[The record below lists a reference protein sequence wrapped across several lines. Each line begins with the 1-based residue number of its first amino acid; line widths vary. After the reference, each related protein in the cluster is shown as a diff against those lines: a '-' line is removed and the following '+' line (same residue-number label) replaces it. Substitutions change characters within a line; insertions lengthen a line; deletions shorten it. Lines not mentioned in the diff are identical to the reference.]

1 MSSGVSRLQIVAD
14 VVAVGGAIAAVIIS
28 LLALQSSNE
37 ATAGTARAE
46 IAAYANEMVRL
57 DREADERN
65 LTQITVLAEQADAV
79 IDSFGQ
85 DRLHLAPATYRVLAQ
100 YTTLVTDN
108 RSLAKEFGD
117 EAVAFAQQ
125 QGNTLEEI
133 RARRA
138 LADLAAKDGDI
149 TEMRNQVD
157 TALELANPDPHAIGA
172 KVLRNSKDFT
182 GAFAVYSALWATV
195 NGGAGPAGCDAAREY
210 FAMFRKTIA
219 RQAASRS
226 LEVSRRA
233 YRLGTN
239 PNAAAL
245 CGLHPQ
251 DDLHLRKF
259 ATVWSNNPDRKK

>member
-1 MSSGVSRLQIVAD
+1 MNSGISKLQLVAD

-28 LLALQSSNE
+28 LFALQSSNE
-37 ATAGTARAE
+37 ATASSARAE
-46 IAAYANEMVRL
+46 IADYANEMVRL

-79 IDSFGQ
+79 IDAFGQ

-108 RSLAKEFGD
+108 RALAKEFGN
-117 EAVAFAQQ
+117 EAVALAEQQ
-125 QGNTLEEI
+125 ENTLEEI

-157 TALELANPDPHAIGA
+157 KALELANPDPVVIGA

-182 GAFAVYSALWATV
+182 GAFAVYSALWATM
-195 NGGAGPAGCDAAREY
+195 NGGAGPEGCDAAREY

-219 RQAASRS
+219 RQAASHS

-233 YRLGTN
+233 YRLGAR

-251 DDLHLRKF
+251 QDLHLEKF
-259 ATVWSNNPDRKK
+259 ESVWLNNPDRKK